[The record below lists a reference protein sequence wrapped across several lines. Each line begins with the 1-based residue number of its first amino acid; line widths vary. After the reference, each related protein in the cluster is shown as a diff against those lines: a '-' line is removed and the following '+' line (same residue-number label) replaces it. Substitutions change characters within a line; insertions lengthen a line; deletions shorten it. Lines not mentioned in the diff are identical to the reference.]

1 VTAATLGAL
10 AVAAACAGPPPG
22 GDRTPGDA
30 RPASYGP
37 VTVVAENRGTYD
49 AVVYAVRGTFRQR
62 VGNVPS
68 LSTVQLQV
76 PASFTREPAPFA
88 LLVTRIAGPD
98 RYTTDA
104 FVGRPE
110 LQVRLTLAP
119 RLGASSYALQ

>member
-1 VTAATLGAL
+1 
-10 AVAAACAGPPPG
+10 
-22 GDRTPGDA
+22 
-30 RPASYGP
+30 
-37 VTVVAENRGTYD
+37 
-49 AVVYAVRGTFRQR
+49 

-88 LLVTRIAGPD
+88 LLVTRIAG
-98 RYTTDA
+98 RTATRRTRSSG
-104 FVGRPE
+104 GRR